1 MTTPLARPPRSA
13 FPRAAPIAVLCAVL
27 LGFAQGTQGQA
38 PQPPPAGA
46 KLELSSTSE
55 AAKSEFWLGLEDW
68 QNFTFSGAQKHF
80 ERATS
85 LDPNFGLA
93 RAFAAASPAINGLPV
108 VTAEFDRGLADAARA
123 STAEGVLALAWREKA
138 FGRNAAATSLF
149 RAAMDLMPNEPRIAS
164 EYVWSVATT
173 DGKAAAEAAKAAR
186 ARFPNSGAVA
196 LASTYAL
203 LQVGDT
209 AAAVAEAQ
217 RYTQVA
223 PTQPASF
230 ATYGD
235 FLRMQGRYDEAEA
248 QYRRSL
254 TFAPKHPDGGNDA
267 VIGLASLLVQR
278 GKVAAARQTLTE
290 AIQHATTAQDSLSYF
305 DVLGG
310 VSLYASDVP
319 AAINT
324 FETTSRLSARASTG
338 MGVFVPSVKLAFM
351 NAAYGDR
358 KSVSK
363 YLAPIHALAPAD
375 STQVEMW
382 RAVGYAYAAQAD
394 SSIKYADKLAAR
406 ASNNAFAGR
415 VAHFARGQLYLTMR
429 QCDKALDEF
438 RQSDSTWVEVQAA
451 NADCAMQA
459 GHRETALRYR
469 DLVVNRRDVNLYDP
483 GEIRAR
489 MRMAQ
494 LR

>member
-1 MTTPLARPPRSA
+1 MLART
-13 FPRAAPIAVLCAVL
+13 LTLGCAVL
-27 LGFAQGTQGQA
+27 LGIAQSTQGQA
-38 PQPPPAGA
+38 PQPNNPPPGA
-46 KLELSSTSE
+46 KLELSSASD
-55 AAKSEFWLGLEDW
+55 AAKAEFWLGLDDW
-68 QNFTFSGAQKHF
+68 QNFTFSSAQKHF
-80 ERATS
+80 ERAAS

-93 RAFAAASPAINGLPV
+93 RAFAAAAPAINGLPV
-108 VTAEFDRGLADAARA
+108 ATAEFDRGLADAARA

-149 RAAMDLMPNEPRIAS
+149 RAAMDLMPNEPRVAS
-164 EYVWSVATT
+164 EYIWSLQSLS
-173 DGKAAAEAAKAAR
+173 DMKAAAEAAKPAR

-203 LQVGDT
+203 LQSGDT

-267 VIGLASLLVQR
+267 VVGLASMLVQR

-290 AIQHATTAQDSLSYF
+290 ALQHATSAQDSLSYL

-310 VSLYASDVP
+310 ASLYASDVP

-324 FETTSRLSARASTG
+324 FETGSHLSGRASTG
-338 MGVFVPSVKLAFM
+338 LAVFVPNSKLALV

-363 YLAPIHALAPAD
+363 HLAPIHAIAPGDSAQVEIWRGVAYAYAGQAD
-375 STQVEMW
+375 STF
-382 RAVGYAYAAQAD
+382 
-394 SSIKYADKLAAR
+394 KYSDKLAAR
-406 ASNNAFAGR
+406 ASNNPLMGR
-415 VAHFARGQLYLTMR
+415 VAHFTRGQLYLTMR

-438 RQSDSTWVEVQAA
+438 RQSDSTWVEVQAG
-451 NADCAMQA
+451 NADCEMQA
-459 GHRETALRYR
+459 GHRAAALRYR

-489 MRMAQ
+489 LRMSQ

>member
-1 MTTPLARPPRSA
+1 MLARTLA
-13 FPRAAPIAVLCAVL
+13 LGCAVL
-27 LGFAQGTQGQA
+27 LGISGSTQGQA
-38 PQPPPAGA
+38 PQPNNPPAGA
-46 KLELSSTSE
+46 KLELSSASD
-55 AAKSEFWLGLEDW
+55 AAKAEFWLGLDDW

-80 ERATS
+80 ERAAS

-93 RAFAAASPAINGLPV
+93 RAFAAAAPAINGAPV

-149 RAAMDLMPNEPRIAS
+149 RAAMELMPNEPRIAS
-164 EYVWSVATT
+164 EYIWSVATT
-173 DGKAAAEAAKAAR
+173 DGKAAAEAGKAAR
-186 ARFPNSGAVA
+186 AKFPSSGAVA
-196 LASTYAL
+196 LAGSYAL
-203 LQVGDT
+203 LQSGDT

-248 QYRRSL
+248 QYRRSV

-267 VIGLASLLVQR
+267 VVGLASLLVQR

-290 AIQHATTAQDSLSYF
+290 ALQHATSAQDSLSYL

-310 VSLYASDVP
+310 ASLYASDVP

-324 FETTSRLSARASTG
+324 FETGSHLSGRASTG
-338 MGVFVPSVKLAFM
+338 LAVFVPNSKLALI

-358 KSVSK
+358 KSVTK
-363 YLAPIHALAPAD
+363 YLAPIHAIAPGDSAQVEIWRGVAYAYAGQAD
-375 STQVEMW
+375 STL
-382 RAVGYAYAAQAD
+382 
-394 SSIKYADKLAAR
+394 KYADKLAAR
-406 ASNNAFAGR
+406 ASNNPLMGR
-415 VAHFARGQLYLTMR
+415 VAHFTRGQLYMTMR
-429 QCDKALDEF
+429 QCDKALGEL

-451 NADCAMQA
+451 NAECEMQA
-459 GHRETALRYR
+459 GHRDAAIRYR

-489 MRMAQ
+489 LRMSQ